1 MKLETQKKPPMKI
14 VRSRQ
19 RPRCA
24 VCASS
29 SIALNGV
36 CVWHGLSQTWRVTQ
50 PQLKQTPNGALRPS
64 PKGQSFYCQDCE
76 AEVGV
81 NFGKL

>member
-1 MKLETQKKPPMKI
+1 
-14 VRSRQ
+14 
-19 RPRCA
+19 
-24 VCASS
+24 
-29 SIALNGV
+29 
-36 CVWHGLSQTWRVTQ
+36 VTQ

-64 PKGQSFYCQDCE
+64 PKGQIFYCQDCE